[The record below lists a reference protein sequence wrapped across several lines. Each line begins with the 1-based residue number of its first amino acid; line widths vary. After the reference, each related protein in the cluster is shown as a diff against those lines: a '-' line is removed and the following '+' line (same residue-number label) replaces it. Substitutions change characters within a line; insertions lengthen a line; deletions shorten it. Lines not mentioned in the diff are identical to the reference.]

1 MKVNSIAL
9 NIRCFEYRQDPCDE
23 DYGSC
28 VWARFYF
35 NLDRYEIMIVSDCG
49 NYGYKWVE
57 TPKSESFM
65 QLMARCDGGYL
76 LDKIYGRADIFDYE
90 ATKKSWLDSYSNN
103 ETEADFYKSLREFFD
118 DIELDG
124 IPETAEAFVERMS
137 EFDYGLFGDQYD
149 IWNSVE
155 YAYPGDA
162 KKIAEVFETA
172 IVPAIKRELAEYNLS
187 RK

>member
-1 MKVNSIAL
+1 MKVNSIAP
-9 NIRCFEYRQDPCDE
+9 NIKCFEYRQDPYDE

-28 VWARFYF
+28 IWARFYF

-76 LDKIYGRADIFDYE
+76 LDKIYGRADVFDYE
-90 ATKKSWLDSYSNN
+90 ATKKSWLDSYSEN
-103 ETEADFYKSLREFFD
+103 ETEEDFYKSLQEFFD

-137 EFDYGLFGDQYD
+137 EFDYGVFGDRYD

-155 YAYPGDA
+155 YSYPGDA

-187 RK
+187 RI